1 MTETESILESLAG
14 EVLETMFF
22 SAVLGPGEERAEESR
37 LTALVSFSGS
47 RAGTL
52 GISTS
57 ESTATALAANFLGAG
72 EEGVPPDQVPS
83 VLGELANI
91 LCGAVLGR
99 VEPAGRF
106 TISPPQL
113 SAGPDAAATVADMQV
128 HCIFDLMEGGLTAG
142 LTMV

>member
-1 MTETESILESLAG
+1 MTEIESILESLAG

-22 SAVLGPGEERAEESR
+22 SAVLGPGEAGGEGPR

-52 GISTS
+52 GVSAS
-57 ESTATALAANFLGAG
+57 AATALALAANFLGAG
-72 EEGVPPDQVPS
+72 EEGVPAGQAPS
-83 VLGELANI
+83 VLGELANV
-91 LCGAVLGR
+91 LCGAVLGK

-113 SAGPDAAATVADMQV
+113 SFGPEAAATVADMRPRF
-128 HCIFDLMEGGLTAG
+128 IFELAEGGLTAG
-142 LTMV
+142 LTIV